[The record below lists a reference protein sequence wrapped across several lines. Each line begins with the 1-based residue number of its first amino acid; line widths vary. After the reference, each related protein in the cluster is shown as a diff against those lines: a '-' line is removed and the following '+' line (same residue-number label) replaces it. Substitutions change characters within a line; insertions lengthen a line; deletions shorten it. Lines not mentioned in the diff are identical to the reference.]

1 MFSKDHKNEAYL
13 DGVVTYYG
21 KPYLFSFYIDSPDT
35 TPPVVTGCPQDITR
49 QLSTGQ
55 TSIAVS
61 WTVPTATDDRTPT
74 HQITVTAS
82 HQPNQLFS
90 VGTTSVNYIFTD
102 QSGNIATCIFNIN
115 IQGMYL
121 FRAIHLFHR
130 CLGKGYFMLLSFTRY
145 LFLEFF

>member
-1 MFSKDHKNEAYL
+1 M
-13 DGVVTYYG
+13 
-21 KPYLFSFYIDSPDT
+21 LFLIAAPDT

-74 HQITVTAS
+74 YQITVTAS

-90 VGTTSVNYIFTD
+90 VGTSTVNYIFTD
-102 QSGNIATCIFNIN
+102 QSGNFARCTFNIN
-115 IQGMYL
+115 IQG
-121 FRAIHLFHR
+121 
-130 CLGKGYFMLLSFTRY
+130 RY
-145 LFLEFF
+145 LFMQFIYSITALENTILFYVSFFFLILIVNNYSHTSHNFVVENQMIRFHHALK